1 MASLSEAQKLLPLTV
16 LMTADD
22 FGPRL
27 RAVREARG
35 ISLEQLS
42 LVTKV
47 SIELWEAMERND
59 FSRWPAGVFARAFV
73 RDYARAVGL
82 DGDAVVNDFCRFFP
96 IGDRRV
102 VRIVRAKSA
111 LIGHEHQ
118 ADPAEL
124 LPAGRERRMTRRAGE
139 AVTPRPNL
147 YLPRLVAAAID
158 LLCVT
163 LLSIAAAAL
172 AGMGVLAAAG
182 AVGATYFTVGIV
194 ATGTS
199 PGVRLLQAVRH
210 RAPALFTSRRPVN
223 V

>member
-1 MASLSEAQKLLPLTV
+1 MASFPEARKLLPLAV
-16 LMTADD
+16 LMTADA

-82 DGDAVVNDFCRFFP
+82 DGDAVVNDFCRSFP

-124 LPAGRERRMTRRAGE
+124 LPAGRERRTARRAGE
-139 AVTPRPNL
+139 AVTPVPNP
-147 YLPRLVAAAID
+147 YLPRLVAAGID

-163 LLSIAAAAL
+163 LLSVAAAAL

-194 ATGTS
+194 ATGAS
-199 PGVRLLQAVRH
+199 PGLRLLQAVRH

-223 V
+223 A